1 MAGGRGLGA
10 VEEDEVDHY
19 AVLSLPSGEEGA
31 LLTLKQ
37 IEKAYREQSRL
48 RHPDKRPDDP
58 NATAD
63 FQRLKSSF
71 ELLKDESKRREFD
84 ARLRARRDRALRDSV
99 LSGKRRKLAADLE
112 ERERAAAAAGEGKEE
127 VLDPAE
133 QAKRREKEIA
143 AELKREMEAFQAR
156 KVSEKTAP
164 PSTSQTMGKE
174 KGEENRGTAML
185 DKERIL
191 KVSWERDLGDYSA
204 VKLRELFERF
214 GAVED
219 VVIRTKGSKKRGSAI
234 VVMSSKDAAVAAI
247 HSMSGSLSNPLL
259 VLPLQAASNSS
270 PARSSEPINS
280 RLGNIVGA
288 GFQDYEASIMKKL
301 QKLLVRESYINTLLT

>member
-1 MAGGRGLGA
+1 MAGGTASGTG
-10 VEEDEVDHY
+10 EEDKVDHY
-19 AVLSLPSGEEGA
+19 AVLGLSSGEEGA
-31 LLTLKQ
+31 SLSLKQ

-71 ELLKDESKRREFD
+71 ELLKDESRRREFD
-84 ARLRARRDRALRDSV
+84 ARLRARRDRALRDSA
-99 LSGKRRKLAADLE
+99 LSAKRRKLAADLD
-112 ERERAAAAAGEGKEE
+112 ERERAAAAAEEGKED
-127 VLDPAE
+127 VFDPAE
-133 QAKRREKEIA
+133 QAKRREKEVA
-143 AELKREMEAFQAR
+143 SQLKREKEAFQAR
-156 KVSEKTAP
+156 KASEKTGP
-164 PSTSQTMGKE
+164 PSTSTPGKE
-174 KGEENRGTAML
+174 KGEENGRTAML
-185 DKERIL
+185 DKERLL

-234 VVMSSKDAAVAAI
+234 VVMSSKDAAVTAT

-270 PARSSEPINS
+270 PARSAEPINPK
-280 RLGNIVGA
+280 LGNIVGA

-301 QKLLVRESYINTLLT
+301 QKANEKRKNM

>member
-1 MAGGRGLGA
+1 MAGGRGSGA
-10 VEEDEVDHY
+10 AEEDEVDHY
-19 AVLSLPSGEEGA
+19 AVLGLPSGEEGTS
-31 LLTLKQ
+31 LNLKQ

-71 ELLKDESKRREFD
+71 ELLKDETKRREFD
-84 ARLRARRDRALRDSV
+84 ARLHARRDRALRDSA
-99 LSGKRRKLAADLE
+99 LSAKRRKLAADLD

-127 VLDPAE
+127 VLDPAK

-156 KVSEKTAP
+156 KVSEKAAP

-234 VVMSSKDAAVAAI
+234 VVMSSKDAAVAAT

-259 VLPLQAASNSS
+259 VLPLQAASDSS
-270 PARSSEPINS
+270 PARSSEPINT

-301 QKLLVRESYINTLLT
+301 QKANEKKKNM

>member
-1 MAGGRGLGA
+1 MAGGRGSGA
-10 VEEDEVDHY
+10 AEEDEVDHY
-19 AVLSLPSGEEGA
+19 AVLGLPSGEEGTS
-31 LLTLKQ
+31 LNLKQ

-71 ELLKDESKRREFD
+71 ELLKDETKRREFD
-84 ARLRARRDRALRDSV
+84 ARLHARRDRALRDSA
-99 LSGKRRKLAADLE
+99 LSAKRRKLAADLD

-127 VLDPAE
+127 VLDPAK

-156 KVSEKTAP
+156 K
-164 PSTSQTMGKE
+164 QTMGKE

-234 VVMSSKDAAVAAI
+234 VVMSSKDAAVAAT

-259 VLPLQAASNSS
+259 VLPLQAASDSS
-270 PARSSEPINS
+270 PARSSEPINT

-301 QKLLVRESYINTLLT
+301 QKANEKKKNM